1 MSLSCS
7 KTVRMVPPHHE
18 PGLRFLM
25 PVVYGGGAQRNIGAP
40 LDTSRMGGRR
50 RHAACAARLAWAPA
64 EPAPRSTRSAPLT
77 ADASH
82 LNARN
87 TLYIR
92 DIQPARDLID
102 SMARQMK
109 DERESVRRSSKP
121 KARVNRCRRAREAEP
136 CAGTWRSGQCW
147 RCC

>member
-1 MSLSCS
+1 
-7 KTVRMVPPHHE
+7 
-18 PGLRFLM
+18 
-25 PVVYGGGAQRNIGAP
+25 
-40 LDTSRMGGRR
+40 MGGRR

-92 DIQPARDLID
+92 DIQPPRDLID

-109 DERESVRRSSKP
+109 AERESVRRSSKP